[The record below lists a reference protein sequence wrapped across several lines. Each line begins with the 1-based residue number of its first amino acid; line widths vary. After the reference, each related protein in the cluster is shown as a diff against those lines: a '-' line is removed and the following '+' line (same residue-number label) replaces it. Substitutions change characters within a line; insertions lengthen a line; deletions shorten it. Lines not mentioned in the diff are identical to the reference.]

1 MEGSYMKNKNQANEW
16 IIRARSNIARAK
28 SGRISPDILYE
39 DLCFDAQQA
48 VEKALKSVCISR
60 EIIFPRTH
68 DIAYIMELLERGG
81 VEVPE
86 NLQQAKILS
95 DYAVETRY
103 PGDYD
108 PVDEEDFEKALEI
121 AEAVLEW
128 VEKNLV

>member
-1 MEGSYMKNKNQANEW
+1 MKNKNQANEW

-108 PVDEEDFEKALEI
+108 PVDEEDFEKAIEI

>member
-108 PVDEEDFEKALEI
+108 PVDEEDFEKAIEI